1 MVYPC
6 LSFLPPNQIR
16 IAGGCTRYPIL
27 RHIHIVKRCQKFQ
40 AQPRVPSVGM
50 PAIEQHRKVVI
61 PVKEANLS
69 PPAPMA
75 HRRMKH
81 LVVADFTPWENM
93 SQSLGIQPD
102 CGSMWIYYDLLNHI
116 YIYHT
121 VNHNNSIL
129 LSWSCQHGSHWLA
142 AQHLSHHQENRVD
155 ELEIFGE
162 NEEANPKASL
172 TSPSTWILQG
182 FGLASGNMAIEIVNF
197 PIKNGDFP
205 VMGQFTRG

>member
-1 MVYPC
+1 MHPVPH
-6 LSFLPPNQIR
+6 SQTHP
-16 IAGGCTRYPIL
+16 
-27 RHIHIVKRCQKFQ
+27 HSQKMSK
-40 AQPRVPSVGM
+40 VPSTAEG
-50 PAIEQHRKVVI
+50 PKCRHASNRAAPKSGDTSEGSEPFSSSPHGPPTDETFSGCRFHPLRKYESI
-61 PVKEANLS
+61 IGDPTRL
-69 PPAPMA
+69 
-75 HRRMKH
+75 
-81 LVVADFTPWENM
+81 
-93 SQSLGIQPD
+93 
-102 CGSMWIYYDLLNHI
+102 WIYVDVLWSIESYI